1 MVPSLKLLFILCV
14 CVPGLWALVN
24 NAGVC
29 VNFGD
34 AELSLM
40 SNYRG
45 CMEVNFFGTLSI
57 TKSFLPL
64 LRHSRGRIVTISS
77 PAGPCSDHTHTLK
90 RICCT
95 ITLDCHWYNAVPRSF
110 NFNQNPILTLEPSLN
125 QVVKRSQ
132 NVLSSVFY
140 SSLCCM
146 YRNTHT
152 QTDAVINLIWMF
164 QTKWRTDFWTSPK
177 KRALVSEIQLNC
189 RILIQQNVSKC
200 SAPLQNPSRTSSNKQ
215 SCLKYPS

>member
-1 MVPSLKLLFILCV
+1 MVRVCRVCLSESVFIYLKDRCLQHLRHHIDIQCTHGTIVKTVVYTVCVCV

-77 PAGPCSDHTHTLK
+77 PAGPCTVTTHI
-90 RICCT
+90 R
-95 ITLDCHWYNAVPRSF
+95 
-110 NFNQNPILTLEPSLN
+110 
-125 QVVKRSQ
+125 
-132 NVLSSVFY
+132 
-140 SSLCCM
+140 
-146 YRNTHT
+146 
-152 QTDAVINLIWMF
+152 
-164 QTKWRTDFWTSPK
+164 
-177 KRALVSEIQLNC
+177 
-189 RILIQQNVSKC
+189 
-200 SAPLQNPSRTSSNKQ
+200 
-215 SCLKYPS
+215 

>member
-1 MVPSLKLLFILCV
+1 MSESAFIYLKDGCLRLLRHHIDVPSLKLFFILCVCV

-77 PAGPCSDHTHTLK
+77 PAGPCTVTTHM
-90 RICCT
+90 
-95 ITLDCHWYNAVPRSF
+95 H
-110 NFNQNPILTLEPSLN
+110 
-125 QVVKRSQ
+125 
-132 NVLSSVFY
+132 
-140 SSLCCM
+140 
-146 YRNTHT
+146 
-152 QTDAVINLIWMF
+152 
-164 QTKWRTDFWTSPK
+164 
-177 KRALVSEIQLNC
+177 
-189 RILIQQNVSKC
+189 
-200 SAPLQNPSRTSSNKQ
+200 
-215 SCLKYPS
+215 